1 MQIFLKL
8 FDRLPDADSLLRLE
22 PEELAGHLLVSL
34 EDSQNIILEN
44 VISFDLMSISFE
56 GGRREMRQKYPP
68 KHDDEILLALMEAW
82 QWLEHEGFVAP
93 RPTNLSRERSAGLVT
108 TYFVTRRGKSIKTI
122 EDLEVYRKA
131 APLPQPQLHPIIAQ
145 KVWPLFLRGD
155 YNIAV
160 FQGFKEVEI
169 AVRKAGDYAE
179 TDYGVHLMRE
189 AFKVKTGKLTDPN
202 QPEAEKDARLA
213 LFAGVIGSYKNPFSH
228 RDVDVT
234 PEEAVEMIIL
244 ASHLL
249 RIVDSRKPT

>member
-93 RPTNLSRERSAGLVT
+93 RPTN
-108 TYFVTRRGKSIKTI
+108 
-122 EDLEVYRKA
+122 
-131 APLPQPQLHPIIAQ
+131 
-145 KVWPLFLRGD
+145 
-155 YNIAV
+155 
-160 FQGFKEVEI
+160 
-169 AVRKAGDYAE
+169 
-179 TDYGVHLMRE
+179 
-189 AFKVKTGKLTDPN
+189 
-202 QPEAEKDARLA
+202 
-213 LFAGVIGSYKNPFSH
+213 
-228 RDVDVT
+228 
-234 PEEAVEMIIL
+234 
-244 ASHLL
+244 
-249 RIVDSRKPT
+249 